1 VSEVAI
7 PPAGH
12 VAPAPPRGAVRLG
25 LDETLDS
32 GAVERAMEILEQAP
46 AGTKVILDFSGV
58 RSVDYA
64 ALATLISALA
74 EQGASGLTLQ
84 GLCAQ
89 HWRVLRYLG
98 LSGSCRDGRDEAVE
112 RFRVDVNVV
121 DPT

>member
-1 VSEVAI
+1 M

-12 VAPAPPRGAVRLG
+12 VAPTVPRGVVRLA

-32 GAVERAMEILEQAP
+32 GAVGRAMEILEQAP
-46 AGTKVILDFSGV
+46 AGARLILDFSGV
-58 RSVDYA
+58 RSIDYA
-64 ALATLISALA
+64 ALAALISAFA
-74 EQGASGLTLQ
+74 EEGASRLMLQ

-112 RFRVDVNVV
+112 RFRADVTVL
-121 DPT
+121 DPLG